1 MSDNNDKNIDAE
13 EEAVYEA
20 LERSFKKRGLGRG
33 LNALFEDEE
42 GDYPSGAEAQQESSG
57 PGRKMIDIAKIRPG
71 EFQPRKTFDDA
82 ALKELSESVKKH
94 GLLQPILVRESEG
107 EFEIVAGERRWRA
120 AQKAGLHEVPIIL
133 RDFTDREALE
143 IGLVENLQRVDLN
156 PMDEANALEQLLSDF
171 GYTQEEAA
179 KAVGKSRPYVAN
191 MVRLINLPEEV
202 QKFIVAGEL
211 TAGHARTLVTADD
224 PVAMAK
230 QIIGSG
236 LSVREAEKLSGKKST
251 TPKKSKSPAAKDIN
265 TVALEKEVSD
275 KLGLNVSIDM
285 KDKSAGRVVISFR
298 DLDQLD
304 EVLHRLS
311 IAPKSHY

>member
-1 MSDNNDKNIDAE
+1 MSDDIDKKNVEAE

-42 GDYPSGAEAQQESSG
+42 GDYPSGTELQMDSG
-57 PGRKMIDIAKIRPG
+57 GSGRKVIDIAKIRPG
-71 EFQPRKTFDDA
+71 EFQPRKTFDEA
-82 ALKELSESVKKH
+82 ALRELAESVKKH

-107 EFEIVAGERRWRA
+107 EYEIVAGERRWRA
-120 AQKAGLHEVPIIL
+120 AQKAGLHEVPVIL

-156 PMDEANALEQLLSDF
+156 PMDEAFALDQLLSDF

-191 MVRLINLPEEV
+191 MVRLITLPEEV
-202 QKFIVAGEL
+202 QKFIISGDL
-211 TAGHARTLVTADD
+211 TTGHARTLVTAED
-224 PVAMAK
+224 PIAAAK
-230 QIIGSG
+230 QIISSG
-236 LSVREAEKLSGKKST
+236 LSVREAEKLSGKKA
-251 TPKKSKSPAAKDIN
+251 TPSGKEKKTKDVN
-265 TVALEKEVSD
+265 TIALEKEVSD

-285 KDKSAGRVVISFR
+285 KDKSGGKVLISFR

-311 IAPKSHY
+311 VAPKTSY